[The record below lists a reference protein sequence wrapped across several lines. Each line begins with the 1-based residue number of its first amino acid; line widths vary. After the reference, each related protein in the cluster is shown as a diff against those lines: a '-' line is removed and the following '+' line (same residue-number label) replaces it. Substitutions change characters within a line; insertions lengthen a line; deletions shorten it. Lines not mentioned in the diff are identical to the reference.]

1 MRLALC
7 CIKIYTFTDMGNR
20 ECIHM
25 CVELHCYTLSN
36 IHKFF
41 THYCI
46 STPSNILTRRCRNY
60 ILHLENID
68 FMIYDDQILF
78 IAVDHRYIFCT
89 L

>member
-7 CIKIYTFTDMGNR
+7 CIEIYTFTDMNYI
-20 ECIHM
+20 E
-25 CVELHCYTLSN
+25 ELHCYTLFN

-46 STPSNILTRRCRNY
+46 STPSNILTRRYKNY
-60 ILHLENID
+60 ILHFQNIY

-78 IAVDHRYIFCT
+78 IGLDHRHKFCT